1 MTKTVLIKILVS
13 VVTVVGIVLILH
25 VNLLFPWQWTA
36 RKNRL
41 AVLEY
46 VDSTYS
52 DTKFI
57 RAYYNSTK
65 IAGAGHDQFVFE
77 RNGIR
82 FSVYAD
88 HGRVATDFF
97 WYAFAEHQLYNAYI
111 KPFTAPRNI
120 TAEFSYSASDLRN
133 FFENN
138 PDEDISQFDGS
149 IGLTIYDNKCN
160 DPRSLGWLYNFYCYC
175 KESFPFSSY
184 TVTMICLESSL
195 TFSNISQFANEDE
208 FYNNFK

>member
-13 VVTVVGIVLILH
+13 VVTVVGIVLMLH

-36 RKNRL
+36 RKNKL

-77 RNGIR
+77 RNGII

-88 HGRVATDFF
+88 HGQVATDFY

-111 KPFTAPRNI
+111 KPFTTPRNI
-120 TAEFSYSASDLRN
+120 KAEFSYSVSDLRN

-138 PDEDISQFDGS
+138 PDADISQFDGS

-160 DPRSLGWLYNFYCYC
+160 DPRSLGWLYDFYCYC
-175 KESFPFSSY
+175 KESLPFSSY
-184 TVTMICLESSL
+184 TVTMICLESI
-195 TFSNISQFANEDE
+195 FI
-208 FYNNFK
+208 FKYKSI

>member
-25 VNLLFPWQWTA
+25 VNLLYPSQWTA

-88 HGRVATDFF
+88 HGRVATDFL